1 MPIVML
7 KEPAAVSITGQ
18 AQTALS
24 TIKATVTP
32 NVTPVTQAMSALHH
46 WPVAVLNALSMH
58 TETNI
63 TKTVN
68 VTTTGVMKTVNSTPE
83 TAQSSVPDVLETEKT
98 SVMAVSLA
106 TTLSDDSS
114 ENPK

>member
-18 AQTALS
+18 ALTALS
-24 TIKATVTP
+24 TIKPTVTP
-32 NVTPVTQAMSALHH
+32 NVAPMAALHH
-46 WPVAVLNALSMH
+46 WPVAVMNALSML

-68 VTTTGVMKTVNSTPE
+68 VTTTGVMKTVNSTLE
-83 TAQSSVPDVLETEKT
+83 TAQSSVQDVLEMEKT
-98 SVMAVSLA
+98 NAMAVSLA
-106 TTLSDDSS
+106 TTIMDDSS